1 MTEPQSPEASVPEIS
16 LEIPRTDS
24 KDEVLRKKLILG
36 GVMLTVL
43 IVCTL
48 IANVK

>member
-1 MTEPQSPEASVPEIS
+1 MTEPQTPEASVPEVS
-16 LEIPRTDS
+16 VETPRADS

-43 IVCTL
+43 IVCTF